1 MSVKKYTY
9 RYADDGELYR
19 HEEPDGEFVLSAD
32 YAELQARY
40 NALKEA
46 VAWER
51 ECRVTRNTM
60 RIWHVWPAQDE
71 AQRSYIAA
79 RVEVD
84 RLLGEK

>member
-1 MSVKKYTY
+1 MPIIVEDTDPPFGPIAIMKYS
-9 RYADDGELYR
+9 DDGLYVP
-19 HEEPDGEFVLSAD
+19 EAD
-32 YAELQARY
+32 CAKLEIRY